1 MDQIV
6 MPYEGQ
12 PINLHHVSVEKLRD
26 WLKESQ
32 LENIKLHQEYGNL
45 SLDLR
50 YAMDLLEEIYR
61 LDYPQKSGLPADI
74 YDRLEALFTQPF

>member
-1 MDQIV
+1 

-12 PINLHHVSVEKLRD
+12 PINLHHVSVDKLRD

-45 SLDLR
+45 AQDLS
-50 YAMDLLEEIYR
+50 YAMSLLEDIYK
-61 LDYPQKSGLPADI
+61 LNYSQKSGLPADI
-74 YDRLEALFTQPF
+74 YDRLDACFNQPF

>member
-1 MDQIV
+1 

-12 PINLHHVSVEKLRD
+12 PINLHHVAVEKIRE
-26 WLKESQ
+26 WLKDSQ

-45 SLDLR
+45 ALDLR
-50 YAMDLLEEIYR
+50 YAMDLLGDIYR

>member
-1 MDQIV
+1 

-45 SLDLR
+45 ALDLR
-50 YAMDLLEEIYR
+50 YAMDLLQDIYK
-61 LDYPQKSGLPADI
+61 LDGVKGLLPSDI
-74 YDRLEALFTQPF
+74 YDRLDALFTQPF

>member
-1 MDQIV
+1 

-45 SLDLR
+45 ALDLR
-50 YAMDLLEEIYR
+50 YAMDLLEDIYR
-61 LDYPQKSGLPADI
+61 LDYKSKSGLPADI
-74 YDRLEALFTQPF
+74 YDRIDALFTQPF

>member
-1 MDQIV
+1 

-45 SLDLR
+45 ALDLR
-50 YAMDLLEEIYR
+50 YAMDLLEEIYK
-61 LDYPQKSGLPADI
+61 LDYALKSGIPSDI
-74 YDRLEALFTQPF
+74 YDRLDALFTQPF